1 MTLCDQHHVMTPRE
15 EAQAHIRKAIREL
28 AALEASVP
36 VASLMTIQRQK
47 DSALAYIDVS
57 KRVAEIMLD
66 CTLAV
71 SSLSA
76 SLGNDD
82 RFDVK
87 GCREAIMDVLNDELF
102 DAREW
107 ANGELE
113 EAFWGDFYNFDKP
126 GADR

>member
-1 MTLCDQHHVMTPRE
+1 MTLCDQHHVTTPQE

-28 AALEASVP
+28 QKLEASVP

-47 DSALAYIDVS
+47 DSANAYIDNVAL
-57 KRVAEIMLD
+57 RTAEIMLD

-87 GCREAIMDVLNDELF
+87 GIREGIQEILTDGLF
-102 DAREW
+102 DARQW
-107 ANGELE
+107 AEAAE
-113 EAFWGDFYNFDKP
+113 EEEYA
-126 GADR
+126 

>member
-1 MTLCDQHHVMTPRE
+1 MAMTLCDQHHVSTPRE
-15 EAQAHIRKAIREL
+15 EAQAHIRRAAEHL
-28 AALEASVP
+28 LALEASVP
-36 VASLMTIQRQK
+36 VASLMTVQRQK

-71 SSLSA
+71 SSISA

-87 GCREAIMDVLNDELF
+87 GIREGIQEILTDGFF

-107 ANGELE
+107 AEATE
-113 EAFWGDFYNFDKP
+113 EEEYA
-126 GADR
+126 